1 MERKLVLGNPHTGKG
16 IAVFT
21 SGGDSQGM
29 NAAVRAVVRFGVYLG
44 CNVYVIK
51 EGYQGM
57 VDGGDNIQEATWSS
71 VSGIIHQ
78 GGTIIGSARCKD
90 FRERTGRLKAA
101 KNLIEKGITNLVA
114 IGGDGS
120 LTGANLFRQEW
131 PSLLDELKATDQIS
145 EDEKQM
151 FSHLNIVGLVGSID
165 NGKYDLE
172 ELLSTKG
179 TST

>member
-1 MERKLVLGNPHTGKG
+1 MVRRLVRGNTHRGKG

-44 CNVYVIK
+44 CNVYFIK

-71 VSGIIHQ
+71 VSGILHQ
-78 GGTIIGSARCKD
+78 GGTIIGSARCID
-90 FRERTGRLKAA
+90 FLERKGRLKAA
-101 KNLIEKGITNLVA
+101 KNLIEKGISNLVA

-172 ELLSTKG
+172 GLLSFKG
-179 TST
+179 AST